1 MLCMVPGAE
10 PHLFLFEKAKKSRGA
25 MKEMTLYQFEEFPV
39 GTSRQQTLTAAIVTP
54 TDGVCRLALLSL
66 TPEAQH
72 L

>member
-1 MLCMVPGAE
+1 VHGARRRTAFF
-10 PHLFLFEKAKKSRGA
+10 PVRKSKKEQK